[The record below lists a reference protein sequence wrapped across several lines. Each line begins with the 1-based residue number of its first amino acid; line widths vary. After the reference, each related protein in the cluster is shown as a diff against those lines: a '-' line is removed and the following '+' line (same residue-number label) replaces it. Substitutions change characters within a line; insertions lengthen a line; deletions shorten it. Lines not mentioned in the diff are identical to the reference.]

1 MRKILKNII
10 IITLI
15 LMILGMITINF
26 NKVYASTYNQVTTE
40 AFAEDNN
47 GINLF
52 PDSYQIMLNKL
63 VQDTGHTNWKFRA
76 LYTDIDWNEL
86 VENEKDHMHNTIYK
100 AKNYPETW
108 YPETWYCSCNQE
120 GDTNF
125 FCASEAIIS
134 YYMDPRN
141 FLTEKTI
148 FQFLDLSNSST
159 LTVAQIRD
167 TVKGTY
173 LDGSVNGETYAQM
186 IYDAAQASGEGALSI
201 IVRIFQEL
209 GLGKE
214 LPNMI
219 SGNDPTYPGVY
230 NFFNWGATD
239 GAGNTQR
246 GLAAAQQLGWTT
258 PRKALVEG
266 AKKIANNYTNAGQVN
281 KYLYKFDVVGKEKNE
296 LYRHQYMT
304 NVQDPNSQASSLYQT
319 YDQNNM
325 LDKELTFIIP
335 VYKNM
340 PAAVKLPTRENAN
353 DNLYF
358 VSSSYSEVAWRT
370 SPQLPSN
377 PASNRIGYL
386 RKDTVVTML
395 QENVNGFGK
404 ISYNGKVG
412 YMTMEYLTKVNTKK
426 DNYFVPNQGERYYGT
441 SKDPYALVS
450 YSAQLQNYGWTGWS
464 KDGNT
469 LGTTGQN
476 RRLET
481 IKISLLDALR
491 SEKLQ
496 YRVHVEDYGWMDWV
510 NDGEQAGTVGES
522 KRIEAIQIKLRDS
535 GNYNIKYRVCVEGEN
550 WTDWVENGE
559 TAGTTGLAQKI
570 TAIEVKI
577 EEAEPW
583 DNRGSQYKGT
593 QEIDNTAL
601 INYDAYLNNAGWTG
615 WRKDGEE
622 AGSAGQRR
630 KLEALKIELNDN
642 IENESIQYR
651 VYLQDYGWT
660 DWAKEGEIAG
670 RIDENKRIEAIQIKL
685 ENGKEYELQYR
696 VHVQDIGWMDW
707 KKNGEEAGTTAQ
719 LKRIEAIQIKLTKK
733 ELFSVSYKTH
743 VQDIGWM
750 EWVKDGARSG
760 TEGES
765 KRLEAIQIKLQG
777 VDKNITNAIQYK
789 VHVQDYGWT
798 NWVHDGQI
806 AGTEGKEKR
815 LEAIQI
821 ELNSELGRTI
831 KYKVHVQDYGWTPWV
846 SNGQVAGTVGESKRI
861 EAIEIVVE

>member
-1 MRKILKNII
+1 MKNIAKNI
-10 IITLI
+10 TIITLI
-15 LMILGMITINF
+15 MMLFGMVTMNF
-26 NKVYASTYNQVTTE
+26 NKSYASTYNQITTD
-40 AFAEDNN
+40 AFRNTNN

-52 PDSYQIMLNKL
+52 PDSYQVMLNKL

-86 VENEKDHMHNTIYK
+86 VENETDHLHNTIYR
-100 AKNYPETW
+100 NYLN
-108 YPETWYCSCNQE
+108 TWYCPCNQQ
-120 GDTNF
+120 GDTNY
-125 FCASEAIIS
+125 FCASKAIIS

-159 LTVAQIRD
+159 VSVAQIQE
-167 TVKGTY
+167 TVRGTY
-173 LDGSVNGETYAQM
+173 LEGSVNGESYAQM

-209 GLGKE
+209 GSGKT
-214 LPNMI
+214 LPGMI

-246 GLAAAQQLGWTT
+246 GLAAAQALGWTT
-258 PRKALVEG
+258 PRIALVEG

-281 KYLYKFDVVGKEKNE
+281 KYLYKFDVVGKEKSD

-304 NVQDPNSQASSLYQT
+304 NIQDPNSQAASLYNT
-319 YDQNNM
+319 YDRNNL

-340 PAAVKLPTRENAN
+340 PAAIKLPTWENPN

-358 VSSSYSEVAWRT
+358 VSSNYSDVAWRT
-370 SPQLPSN
+370 TPELPAN

-386 RKDTVVTML
+386 SKDTVVTML

-404 ISYNGKVG
+404 ISYNGQVG
-412 YMTMEYLTKVNTKK
+412 YMSMEYLTKVNTKK
-426 DNYFVPNQGERYYGT
+426 DTYFVPTQGETYYGT
-441 SKDPYALVS
+441 DKDYYSLVA
-450 YSAQLQNYGWTGWS
+450 YSAQLQDYGWTGWS
-464 KDGNT
+464 KDGER
-469 LGTTGQN
+469 LGTTGQH

-481 IKISLLDALR
+481 IRITLFDALK

-496 YRVHVEDYGWMDWV
+496 YRVHVEDYGWMPWV
-510 NDGEQAGTVGES
+510 SDGEQAGTVGES
-522 KRIEAIQIKLRDS
+522 KRIEAIQIKLRDL

-550 WTDWVENGE
+550 WTDWVQNGE
-559 TAGTTGLAQKI
+559 TAGTTGLSQKI

-601 INYDAYLNNAGWTG
+601 INYDAYLNKSGWTG
-615 WRKDGEE
+615 WRKDGQE
-622 AGSAGQRR
+622 AGSEGQRR
-630 KLEALKIELNDN
+630 KLEAFKIQLSDKIENA
-642 IENESIQYR
+642 SIKYR
-651 VYLQDYGWT
+651 VHLQDYGWT
-660 DWAKEGEIAG
+660 DWAKDGEVVG
-670 RIDENKRIEAIQIKL
+670 KIDGNKRIESIQIEL
-685 ENGKEYELQYR
+685 ENGEEYELQYR
-696 VHVQDIGWMDW
+696 VHVQDIGWMAW
-707 KKNGEEAGTTAQ
+707 KKSGEEAGTTEQ

-733 ELFSVSYKTH
+733 EPLGVSYKTH
-743 VQDIGWM
+743 VQDVGWM
-750 EWVKDGARSG
+750 DWVKDGAMSG

-765 KRLEAIQIKLQG
+765 KRVEAIQIKLQG
-777 VDKNITNAIQYK
+777 VDNNIANAIQYRT
-789 VHVQDYGWT
+789 HVQDYGWM
-798 NWVHDGQI
+798 NWVSDGQMS
-806 AGTEGKEKR
+806 GTEGELKR
-815 LEAIQI
+815 IEAIQI
-821 ELNSELGRTI
+821 QLNPQLGKTV
-831 KYKVHVQDYGWTPWV
+831 KYRVHVEDYGWSSWV
-846 SNGQVAGTVGESKRI
+846 SNGQIAGTVGESKRV
-861 EAIEIVVE
+861 EAVEIIVE